1 MRYVIVRRSYIDTL
15 QHRIRVLE
23 LEIARGKWLKAQH
36 HALERSHEA
45 ALRWIRAHRCT
56 PAALPPAAQ
65 IPSHDDNVV
74 DIRGRDAAT
83 PEVTRVSD

>member
-1 MRYVIVRRSYIDTL
+1 MRYVITRRTDIDTL
-15 QHRIRVLE
+15 QQRIRVLE
-23 LEIARGKWLKAQH
+23 LDVARGEWLKAQY

-74 DIRGRDAAT
+74 DIRGREAAA
-83 PEVTRVSD
+83 EVNRVTD